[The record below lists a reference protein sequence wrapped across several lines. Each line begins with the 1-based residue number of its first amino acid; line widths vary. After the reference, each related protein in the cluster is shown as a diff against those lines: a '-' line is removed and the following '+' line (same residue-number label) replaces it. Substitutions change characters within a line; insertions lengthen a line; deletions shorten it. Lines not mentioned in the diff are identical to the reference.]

1 MGKTVKDRDLHKI
14 ATLMSENESVRER
27 ICANIYKGKRLTQL
41 KEATKAMQGIKSLLV
56 NEKKGERLTE
66 GEKKQLQEA
75 RALQY
80 EIITVDAFE
89 HDVYMRSTQ
98 KAE

>member
-1 MGKTVKDRDLHKI
+1 MGKTVKDRNLHKI
-14 ATLMSENESVRER
+14 AALMSENESVRER
-27 ICANIYKGKRLTQL
+27 VCVNIYKGKRVTQL
-41 KEATKAMQGIKSLLV
+41 REATEAMQAVKTLLV

-75 RALQY
+75 RALQH

-89 HDVYMRSTQ
+89 HDVYMRSSQ